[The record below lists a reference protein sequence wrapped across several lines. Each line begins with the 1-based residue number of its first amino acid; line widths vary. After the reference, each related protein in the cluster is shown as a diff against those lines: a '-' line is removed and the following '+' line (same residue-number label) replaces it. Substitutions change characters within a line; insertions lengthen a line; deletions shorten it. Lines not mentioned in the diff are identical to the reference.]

1 MTTTPFSNWLP
12 ESPPL
17 AQAARSRCGRSRSGN
32 GTPRQYRAFRTGVFA
47 PRRWR
52 PGASGPRI
60 RRPGGAFVYQAR
72 ELSGFS
78 LAAVPVQPGEPL
90 LWTAYLNG
98 GSVPRGA
105 DFVRAVRELAERA
118 GVDPSPLERPQ
129 PRNRR
134 ADLLHDFFGFC
145 RFELVG
151 EGGTEARRYLDR
163 RGFPDQAIA
172 DYIRAN
178 FEVLQLN
185 LLGARKVI
193 DFDGRELTEKEL
205 AERYAIRFTPTFQ
218 FFPPPVD
225 GVAAKEPLA
234 REVARAP
241 GYLKP
246 PHFLAMFRFVRDKA
260 YERGSFRDYLTS
272 SKG

>member
-1 MTTTPFSNWLP
+1 MANLIDGRARAEPALTEDGFYKQSWFLESFLELP
-12 ESPPL
+12 EDL
-17 AQAARSRCGRSRSGN
+17 QGATNLGKR
-32 GTPRQYRAFRTGVFA
+32 FA
-47 PRRWR
+47 IMWELRGCP
-52 PGASGPRI
+52 
-60 RRPGGAFVYQAR
+60 YCR
-72 ELSGFS
+72 E
-78 LAAVPVQPGEPL
+78 
-90 LWTAYLNG
+90 T
-98 GSVPRGA
+98 
-105 DFVRAVRELAERA
+105 
-118 GVDPSPLERPQ
+118 
-129 PRNRR
+129 
-134 ADLLHDFFGFC
+134 H
-145 RFELVG
+145 LVNF
-151 EGGTEARRYLDR
+151 A
-163 RGFPDQAIA
+163 DQAIA